1 MTREGMTM
9 KILIFLMLAV
19 LTMSGGEVLATGR
32 VTVVLEDN
40 VDQIRLSAES
50 LAYRGD
56 PELHD
61 AFRTLQTRLQTML
74 ISSGRVDVKPK
85 SSIDKALTQGK
96 VYLCSYTLVQGNVL
110 RFRSGKNGGYVIG
123 VNLQAWNYLTE
134 TALPELTRT
143 VELRTPATTPE
154 TALAYVARY
163 LAFITLETISP
174 VTVLERNDN
183 DIRVDAGDE
192 LLKKGDVLQIREG
205 LRKKAFA
212 RVVETERGS
221 VIAELTD
228 GDLSLVKV
236 GAQCRFVL
244 PEIVEEPGMP
254 DSRPKEPVVKIAE
267 VRVAAMS
274 ANINTYNV
282 QAIKIRGRIGQMYRV
297 VPAVQAVDLSGLP
310 AKLNLQLRSA
320 VPQGTGVRLLAMTP
334 TQEQDEV
341 VDYELECAIGDYN
354 EWHTSG
360 QATESG
366 TLLFHQKAAL
376 AVHFEM
382 KETATGTVMVS
393 GDAKSVM
400 RQMATRQ
407 RLAIEDALIA
417 DCAKQ
422 IAAKIQTAVAK
433 HK

>member
-1 MTREGMTM
+1 M
-9 KILIFLMLAV
+9 KKIVIPMMMAA
-19 LTMSGGEVLATGR
+19 LTVSGGGSFAAER
-32 VTVVLEDN
+32 VTVLLEDN
-40 VDQIRLSAES
+40 VDQIRQSAES

-74 ISSGRVDVKPK
+74 VSSGRVDVKPK
-85 SSIDKALTQGK
+85 TSIGKTLTRGK

-110 RFRSGKNGGYVIG
+110 RFRSGKTGGYIIG

-143 VELRTPATTPE
+143 VELRVPATTPE

-163 LAFITLETISP
+163 LAFVTLETLSP
-174 VTVLERNDN
+174 VTVLERDGN

-212 RVVETERGS
+212 RVVETERKS
-221 VIAELTD
+221 VVAELTD
-228 GDLSLVKV
+228 GDLSLVQV

-254 DSRPKEPVVKIAE
+254 DAGPKVPTVKIAE

-274 ANINTYNV
+274 ANVSTYNV
-282 QAIKIRGRIGQMYRV
+282 QAVKFRGRAGQMYRV
-297 VPAVQAVDLSGLP
+297 VQAVQTIDLSGLP
-310 AKLNLQLRSA
+310 EKLSLQLRTA
-320 VPQGTGVRLLAMTP
+320 GPQGTGVRLLAMTP

-341 VDYELECAIGDYN
+341 VDYVLECAVSGYN
-354 EWHTSG
+354 ESHTSG

-366 TLLFHQKAAL
+366 MLLFHQKAAL
-376 AVHFEM
+376 TVHFEM
-382 KETATGTVMVS
+382 KETLTGTVMVA
-393 GDAKSVM
+393 DDVKSVM
-400 RQMATRQ
+400 QQKATGQRQ
-407 RLAIEDALIA
+407 AIEDALIA

-422 IAAKIQTAVAK
+422 IAMRIQNAVAK
-433 HK
+433 P